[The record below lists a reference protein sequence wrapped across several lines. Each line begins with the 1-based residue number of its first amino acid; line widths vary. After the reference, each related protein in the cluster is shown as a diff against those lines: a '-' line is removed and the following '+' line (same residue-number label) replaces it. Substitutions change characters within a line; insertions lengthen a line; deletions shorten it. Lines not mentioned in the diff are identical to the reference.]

1 MFRFPRGGFLQLPQ
15 SLQSFGN
22 RCFFSYRR
30 FSRPNAPRVSFGLAE
45 LSHRTFD
52 WTQCESG
59 FLIER
64 LGSWVRHWTL
74 LVKRRIW
81 TNSVPR
87 HLISRSLSVLTSN
100 DNGRFISRT
109 HFTGVGI
116 VTLISIEY
124 RRNRESISTHGICL
138 PIYRIGSQIDNPVP
152 NCLAV

>member
-81 TNSVPR
+81 TNSLPR
-87 HLISRSLSVLTSN
+87 YRISCSFPVLTS
-100 DNGRFISRT
+100 DHNGRIVAGA
-109 HFTGVGI
+109 HFASIGI
-116 VTLISIEY
+116 KTLISIEY
-124 RRNRESISTHGICL
+124 
-138 PIYRIGSQIDNPVP
+138 
-152 NCLAV
+152 